1 MNDIEIKVHLI
12 EIAKNILKVDSE
24 VDDLLYLIISESLL
38 AITFISIIEEEFDIE
53 FDDDDIDIEF
63 FGSFDE
69 IVLRIKNYI

>member
-1 MNDIEIKVHLI
+1 M
-12 EIAKNILKVDSE
+12 KVDSE